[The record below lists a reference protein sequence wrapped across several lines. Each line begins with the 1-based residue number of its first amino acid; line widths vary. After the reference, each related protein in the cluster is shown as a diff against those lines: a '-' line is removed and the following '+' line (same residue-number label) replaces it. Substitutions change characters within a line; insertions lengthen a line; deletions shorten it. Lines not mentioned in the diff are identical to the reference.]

1 MAVTNYSS
9 KNYDQ
14 FCEFYQAQV
23 ERYRKG
29 ESVPSHLVW
38 MIQFGSQSFYTENIN
53 VNMAVPIRAFD
64 VDRKAFEILKLLD
77 SFCKQLISKLQI
89 HEVYEVCLYSDIHDS
104 NHYLVRIDLFLERM
118 LQPKLDA
125 ETAISFT
132 YETSKRLGT
141 DRYTVVAFLKG
152 ARLLQNRV
160 IDVIEQYGLNVEGI
174 PPVMLK
180 RKPEYT
186 QSSA

>member
-23 ERYRKG
+23 ERYRNG
-29 ESVPSHLVW
+29 ESVPSHLIW
-38 MIQFGSQSFYTENIN
+38 MIQFGSRSFYTENIN
-53 VNMAVPIRAFD
+53 VSMAIPIRAFD
-64 VDRKAFEILKLLD
+64 VDKKAFEILECLD
-77 SFCKQLISKLQI
+77 SFCRQLVRNLKK
-89 HEVYEVCLYSDIHDS
+89 HEVYKTFLSADIHDS
-104 NHYLVRIDLFLERM
+104 NHYLIKIDLFLEKM
-118 LQPKLDA
+118 LLPKLDA

-132 YETSKRLGT
+132 YETSKGLGT
-141 DRYTVVAFLKG
+141 DRYTVVAFRKG

-174 PPVMLK
+174 PPVMLE
-180 RKPEYT
+180 RKAE
-186 QSSA
+186 